1 MVDDAKMV
9 GGEESPPTGVMST
22 EAIVTDIHYHAPD
35 GPVRGLRRPA
45 LQDLCKKNKIN
56 IDGSEGKNVLVALIE
71 ELQAAGKKVKGLPT
85 VK

>member
-1 MVDDAKMV
+1 MADDQIV
-9 GGEESPPTGVMST
+9 GGDSSPPTVLGTGVT
-22 EAIVTDIHYHAPD
+22 VTDIHYHAPD